1 PVEEPSRSTDAA
13 GTATGSCREGIE
25 SAEYAVVKKDIILLI
40 AGILFAALYT
50 GGVVILGYE
59 WGHSGK
65 VALEAKY
72 NLQVQVDKAAAAK
85 VVADN
90 KLKTDDLKKQVA
102 DANAKYEAIRDA
114 QTPSVSDSISAS
126 MSAGALK
133 LRNTAAETCPS
144 GSAGSAATVA
154 SRAADA
160 AATQALADRVQTAI
174 AVVRVGDEADKR
186 EQLLD
191 AKITALQDVINAERA
206 AYNAKYSQH

>member
-1 PVEEPSRSTDAA
+1 
-13 GTATGSCREGIE
+13 
-25 SAEYAVVKKDIILLI
+25 VKKDIILLI

-160 AATQALADRVQTAI
+160 AATQALEDRVQTAI

>member
-1 PVEEPSRSTDAA
+1 
-13 GTATGSCREGIE
+13 
-25 SAEYAVVKKDIILLI
+25 VKKDIILLI

-114 QTPSVSDSISAS
+114 QTPSISDSISAS
-126 MSAGALK
+126 MSSGALK

-144 GSAGSAATVA
+144 GGSVSAATA
-154 SRAADA
+154 RSRVLDA
-160 AATQALADRVQTAI
+160 AATQALADGVANQI
-174 AVVRVGDEADKR
+174 AAVRVGDAGDKR
-186 EQLLD
+186 ERELD

-206 AYNAKYSQH
+206 AYNAKYIQH